1 MITNVFCIFAYLKI
15 ILMKKIL
22 ILILSFCFLNTNA
35 QLLNKIKN
43 EKPSSTNIFAE
54 ISLLEVE
61 WSDENQQ
68 IVNENISTYI
78 AGVSANMDLNKKLSL
93 VGSFGVSEGFSFN
106 FLTSNLL
113 YNLSD
118 NFGIFYG
125 VGTYYISD
133 ERWNTQG
140 LDGNEPSRYDFG
152 MNMGIQLSLGKYLG
166 ITMKYNM
173 IEEKEENISSMSING
188 LSFGIILK

>member
-1 MITNVFCIFAYLKI
+1 
-15 ILMKKIL
+15 MKKIF
-22 ILILSFCFLNTNA
+22 ILVLSFCFLNTNA

-54 ISLLEVE
+54 VSLLEVE
-61 WSDENQQ
+61 WGDENQQ
-68 IVNENISTYI
+68 IVNENIPTYI

-133 ERWNTQG
+133 ERWNVQG
-140 LDGNEPSRYDFG
+140 LNGNEPSRYDFG
-152 MNMGIQLSLGKYLG
+152 MNIGIQLSLVKYLG
-166 ITMKYNM
+166 LTMKYNM
-173 IEEKEENISSMSING
+173 IEEKEENISSMSLNG

>member
-43 EKPSSTNIFAE
+43 EKPSSTNLFAE

-61 WSDENQQ
+61 WGDENQQ

-166 ITMKYNM
+166 LTMKYNM

>member
-1 MITNVFCIFAYLKI
+1 
-15 ILMKKIL
+15 MKKIL

-166 ITMKYNM
+166 LTMKYNM